1 MRVQLERPSLFI
13 DRPGA
18 ARSPYA
24 EPDGRRLQSLR
35 GPAAAR
41 VVRAILDGPRRLG
54 VRALAAEAK
63 VGPATSSRVLDL
75 LVRDALVDRDP
86 VGAVVFV
93 RKQSLVRRW
102 AQDYGLTT
110 TNHAVSVLAPRGINH
125 LLDELTRHLGLYA
138 VTGSAAARA
147 YLPADQVGVAPLV
160 LPVIFV
166 PDAVSAQRSLE
177 LRRAERG
184 ANVLLVEPFDDVVYR
199 GTTVRDGL
207 QYVSPSQAVVDLL
220 TGPGRSP
227 EEGSQLVDAL
237 GRQDPE
243 WNR

>member
-1 MRVQLERPSLFI
+1 M
-13 DRPGA
+13 
-18 ARSPYA
+18 
-24 EPDGRRLQSLR
+24 EPDDRRLQSLR

-41 VVRAILDGPRRLG
+41 VVRALLDGPRRLG
-54 VRALAAEAK
+54 VRALAAEAT

-86 VGAVVFV
+86 VCVVISV

-110 TNHAVSVLAPRGINH
+110 TNRAVSVLVPRGINR
-125 LLDELTRHLGLYA
+125 LLNDLACRQGPYA
-138 VTGSAAARA
+138 LTGSAAARA
-147 YLPADQVGVAPLV
+147 YLPADQAAVAPLV
-160 LPVIFV
+160 LPAIFV
-166 PDAVSAQRSLE
+166 PDAVSAQRSLA

-184 ANVLLVEPFDDVVYR
+184 ANVLLLEPFDDVVYR

-207 QYVSPSQAVVDLL
+207 RYVSASQAVVDLL

-227 EEGSQLVDAL
+227 EEGSQLIDAL